1 MGYIK
6 CKNCKNSQYSTDE
19 DGNKLHWCPIFADS
33 KDMEGDR
40 ICTRFE
46 PQSQADRIRAM
57 SDEELA
63 EFLVDHHRYPCK
75 YCLSCWTVRESDE
88 GGCKEEL
95 MRWLKL
101 EAKEEK

>member
-19 DGNKLHWCPIFADS
+19 DGNKLHWCPIFTDS
-33 KDMEGDR
+33 KDMEADR

-57 SDEELA
+57 SDEKLA
-63 EFLVDHHRYPCK
+63 ENVSCPYIATECIHLDDDIECEQCK
-75 YCLSCWTVRESDE
+75 LQ
-88 GGCKEEL
+88 
-95 MRWLKL
+95 WLKS
-101 EAKEEK
+101 EAKE

>member
-6 CKNCKNSQYSTDE
+6 CKNCKNSQYYTDE

-33 KDMEGDR
+33 KDMEADR

-63 EFLVDHHRYPCK
+63 EFLEKVEVFAYQDR
-75 YCLSCWTVRESDE
+75 SVAEDE
-88 GGCKEEL
+88 HFHVIDML
-95 MRWLKL
+95 QWLKS
-101 EAKEEK
+101 EAKE